1 VVIAIIAILA
11 AMLAPVILQAQE
23 SARMRACMSNLRQL
37 GQAIQNYMDEN
48 NGYGLPQNSP
58 LTRLINNSWVLCVE
72 PLMPAYV
79 PGSPA
84 MIAGYLQKRPGG
96 RIVPQPKYIW
106 VCSGDIARGPDVPD
120 QPYWWNCG
128 SSYMYPGPKAYVH
141 TTGPNQYDRENLTP
155 FKPLTWLNPKRDVLL
170 MDYWYDFHSGGRRVG
185 HMIQD
190 DVMPEMLAD
199 IQHVRCINAL
209 FLDMHAKV
217 LTAGERKQYM
227 DYVLNPPSCG
237 GDNPTVP

>member
-1 VVIAIIAILA
+1 VVIAVIAILA
-11 AMLAPVILQAQE
+11 AMLAPVILQAKE
-23 SARMRACMSNLRQL
+23 AARMRACMSNLRQL
-37 GQAIQNYMDEN
+37 GHAIQNYMDEN

-58 LTRLINNSWVLCVE
+58 PAQNIINPWVLWVE

-79 PGSPA
+79 PGSRA
-84 MIAGYLQKRPGG
+84 MIAGYLKKRPGG
-96 RIVPQPKYIW
+96 GFPPQPNCIW
-106 VCSGDIARGPDVPD
+106 VCSGDIARGPDEPD

-141 TTGPNQYDRENLTP
+141 TDGPNQYDRLNLTP
-155 FKPLTWLNPKRDVLL
+155 LKPLTWLSPKRDVLL

-185 HMIQD
+185 HMIQG

-199 IQHVRCINAL
+199 IQQVRCINAL
-209 FLDMHAKV
+209 FLDMHAKA